1 MHMPPSCVRSVFQPL
16 QSFFNLLKPEWLEH
30 LVTPPRSGC
39 GVGLQNL
46 GTRFLRWLLLWR
58 ETSQEHYSLKCCLF
72 YSLLSCWV
80 RTRVVAI
87 SLMKLTFPAACFLH
101 VKNSCNWRNYLGQK
115 LRVNTSISSAYF
127 VNIFQPGSGS
137 FIPSDCKGYQK
148 AGQATAI
155 CIPGERT
162 HPSRLFL
169 QTGQKSVGGW
179 FSAGNQREGGFLP
192 SLTETLPL
200 HQQPWEAFT
209 AVLYSWGHFSR
220 QNLPDRPGSDAA
232 GRFSAQSPQCHCQAG
247 TTCGASSQRIW
258 PRIIFS

>member
-1 MHMPPSCVRSVFQPL
+1 MFYMHMPPSCVFQPL
-16 QSFFNLLKPEWLEH
+16 QSFFNPLKPEWLEH
-30 LVTPPRSGC
+30 LVTPTRSGC

-127 VNIFQPGSGS
+127 VNIFQHGPGS

-148 AGQATAI
+148 A
-155 CIPGERT
+155 C
-162 HPSRLFL
+162 
-169 QTGQKSVGGW
+169 
-179 FSAGNQREGGFLP
+179 
-192 SLTETLPL
+192 
-200 HQQPWEAFT
+200 
-209 AVLYSWGHFSR
+209 
-220 QNLPDRPGSDAA
+220 
-232 GRFSAQSPQCHCQAG
+232 QCHRHMYSRRAHPPKSTLFANRAKKC
-247 TTCGASSQRIW
+247 RRLI
-258 PRIIFS
+258 

>member
-1 MHMPPSCVRSVFQPL
+1 MIVPLKRDFTRTLVFQVL
-16 QSFFNLLKPEWLEH
+16 F
-30 LVTPPRSGC
+30 
-39 GVGLQNL
+39 
-46 GTRFLRWLLLWR
+46 
-58 ETSQEHYSLKCCLF
+58 F

-115 LRVNTSISSAYF
+115 LRVNTNLSSAYF
-127 VNIFQPGSGS
+127 VNIFQLSPCS
-137 FIPSDCKGYQK
+137 FIHSDCKGYQK
-148 AGQATAI
+148 AGQATTI
-155 CIPGERT
+155 CIPEKRT
-162 HPSRLFL
+162 HQSRLFL

-220 QNLPDRPGSDAA
+220 QNLPDRPGWDAA
-232 GRFSAQSPQCHCQAG
+232 GRFSAQSPQWLNPIQVPLVVQGKRSKISVPDLVHWRGGGLPFC
-247 TTCGASSQRIW
+247 
-258 PRIIFS
+258 